1 MQPTATIDYT
11 TLTRQELTFIAC
23 DALAAESKKPSVPLV
38 RERTMKLGGL
48 KKGSDG
54 DVQKDILQWY
64 EGLFALKRDAA
75 IGGVPE
81 GMATLFREVWRGA
94 VEQAEEGVSGARAQ
108 LERDRERAAA
118 EVGRARAASDAL
130 RHDLAM
136 ANKEL
141 EARDAAIAR
150 LDGTVAQCEAQI
162 VQLDAKLAA
171 KDERIGSLTD
181 ELARKIT
188 EQAAAVAALEGDR
201 RHALL
206 QVDQARG
213 EGRHWK
219 EQFERAEKEARAS
232 RTEAD
237 SYRNKASNLETAVAG
252 ANGRLSVLQESL
264 ASEKGRTAALIAQ
277 VAMEQQHI
285 RQLGED
291 LSRARIAAEAANA
304 RHESALRE
312 LASAR
317 DSVAEARSGER
328 RALEEAAELRGRP
341 ASSIKDSDRES

>member
-1 MQPTATIDYT
+1 MQHIVATDPKTASRKD
-11 TLTRQELTFIAC
+11 LTFAAC
-23 DALAAESKKPSVPLV
+23 DLLAKAGKKPSVALV
-38 RERTMKLGGL
+38 RQETVVLAGIR
-48 KKGSDG
+48 KGSDG
-54 DVQKDILQWY
+54 DVQEDIRLWY
-64 EGLFALKRDAA
+64 ESLFALKRGAA
-75 IGGVPE
+75 IGGIPE
-81 GMATLFREVWRGA
+81 PMAALFRETWRGA
-94 VEQAEEGVSGARAQ
+94 VELAEEGVSDARAQ

-118 EVGRARAASDAL
+118 EVDRARAVSDAL
-130 RHDLAM
+130 RHELAL
-136 ANKEL
+136 AIKEV

-162 VQLDAKLAA
+162 VQLNAKLAA
-171 KDERIGSLTD
+171 KDERIESLSD

-188 EQAAAVAALEGDR
+188 EQAAAVTALEGDR

-237 SYRNKASNLETAVAG
+237 SYRNKASNLEAALAG
-252 ANGRLSVLQESL
+252 ANGRLSALQESL
-264 ASEKGRTAALIAQ
+264 ATEKDRTAALTSQ
-277 VAMEQQHI
+277 VAAEQLTI

-291 LSRARIAAEAANA
+291 LSNSRVAVEAASA

-317 DSVAEARSGER
+317 DSVTEARSGER

-341 ASSIKDSDRES
+341 SQK

>member
-1 MQPTATIDYT
+1 MQRADVINDPAAV
-11 TLTRQELTFIAC
+11 TRKQLTFAAC
-23 DALAAESKKPSVPLV
+23 DALAMTGKKPSVALV
-38 RERTMKLGGL
+38 RQQTMVLAGI

-54 DVQKDILQWY
+54 DVQEDIRLWY

-75 IGGVPE
+75 IAGIPE
-81 GMATLFREVWRGA
+81 PMAALFRETWRGA
-94 VEQAEEGVSGARAQ
+94 VELADEGVADARLR

-118 EVGRARAASDAL
+118 DVDRARAVSDSL
-130 RHDLAM
+130 RHDLAL
-136 ANKEL
+136 ATKAV

-150 LDGTVAQCEAQI
+150 LDGIVAQCEAQI
-162 VQLDAKLAA
+162 VLLNAKLAA
-171 KDERIGSLTD
+171 KDERIEALSD
-181 ELARKIT
+181 ELARKVA

-219 EQFERAEKEARAS
+219 EQFERAEKDARAA

-237 SYRNKASNLETAVAG
+237 SYRNKASSLEAALAG

-264 ASEKGRTAALIAQ
+264 SAENERTAALISQ
-277 VAMEQQHI
+277 VATEQQNI

-291 LSRARIAAEAANA
+291 LSHARIAAEAANA
-304 RHESALRE
+304 RHESAVRE

-317 DSVAEARSGER
+317 DSVAEAKSSER

-341 ASSIKDSDRES
+341 AQ